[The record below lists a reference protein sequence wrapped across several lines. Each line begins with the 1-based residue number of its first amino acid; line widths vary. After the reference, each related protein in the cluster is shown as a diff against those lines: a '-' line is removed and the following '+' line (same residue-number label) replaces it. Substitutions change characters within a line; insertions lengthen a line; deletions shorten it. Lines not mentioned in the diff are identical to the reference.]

1 MKHARILVFGMAALA
16 TATCAVWRS
25 SPMAGGVEYLGRDG
39 IFFQH
44 TATDCGGA
52 ALKMIFDRFEIAME
66 YRLMLRRLHT
76 GTEGTAMASM
86 KELAE
91 SAGLLCEG
99 WRLAPHDLSVIPL
112 PAILLL
118 RPHHFVVVET
128 VSSPHSVLILDPLRG
143 RLRMEVRRLLSVW
156 KGESLLF
163 SKPGDSA
170 GLHGRWF
177 AHSRS
182 LERRIPE

>member
-1 MKHARILVFGMAALA
+1 MKHARILVFGMAVLT

-25 SPMAGGVEYLGRDG
+25 YPLVGGV
-39 IFFQH
+39 
-44 TATDCGGA
+44 
-52 ALKMIFDRFEIAME
+52 ALKMIFDRLEIAME
-66 YRLMLRRLHT
+66 YRELLQRLHA
-76 GTEGTAMASM
+76 GTEGTTMSSM
-86 KELAE
+86 KGLAE

-118 RPHHFVVVET
+118 HSHHFVVVET
-128 VSSPHSVLILDPLRG
+128 VRSPHWVLILDPMRG
-143 RLRMEVRRLLSVW
+143 RLRMEVRRLLLAW

-177 AHSRS
+177 ARSRS
-182 LERRIPE
+182 MERRIPE